1 MGWMGRHSHLVLLAV
16 LVITQVGMAL
26 LGSAS
31 RSERLFFDAFYA
43 LAVLATLV
51 VVCPHNRARTI
62 GGALLFPALMVM
74 IAGYLPGG
82 LHPGAA
88 LLFHVSA
95 VAFLAYAITLILMR
109 VFAAREVNGDDVLGA
124 FSGYLLVA
132 ILWGNLYG
140 MVYLAAPGS
149 FSVGDGIRW
158 ELADWHQRRALFN
171 YLSFA
176 TVSSLGYA
184 DLTPIAPLANS
195 LTWLEVMAGQFY
207 MAVVVAS
214 LVGTKVARSRI
225 ASKP

>member
-1 MGWMGRHSHLVLLAV
+1 
-16 LVITQVGMAL
+16 
-26 LGSAS
+26 
-31 RSERLFFDAFYA
+31 

-51 VVCPHNRARTI
+51 VVCPSRRARI
-62 GGALLFPALMVM
+62 LGAVLLVPALLVM
-74 IAGYLPGG
+74 IAGYRPGG
-82 LHPGAA
+82 LHAGAA
-88 LLFHVSA
+88 LLFHLSA
-95 VAFLAYAITLILMR
+95 VAFLAYAIALILMR
-109 VFAAREVNGDDVLGA
+109 VFATRDVNADEVLGA

-132 ILWGNLYG
+132 LLWGNLYG

-149 FSVGDGIRW
+149 FSVGEGIRW

-184 DLTPIAPLANS
+184 DLTPVAPLANS

-214 LVGTKVARSRI
+214 LVGIKVADSRG
-225 ASKP
+225 APKP